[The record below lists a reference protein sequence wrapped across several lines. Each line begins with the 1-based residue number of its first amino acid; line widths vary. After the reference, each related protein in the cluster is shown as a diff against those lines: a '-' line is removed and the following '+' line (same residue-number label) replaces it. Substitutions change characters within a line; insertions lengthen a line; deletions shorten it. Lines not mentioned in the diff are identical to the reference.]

1 MSNMHRRPLVRP
13 EERGRFW
20 ALASLRDLVDRIA
33 QSSPARLALI
43 VIAAVI
49 AVFAFLLWL
58 PVSSAPGVDTDLA
71 DAVFTATSAVTV
83 TGLTTVPTGANW
95 SFFGQFVIMV
105 AMQIGGLG
113 TLTMTSLLALAVGRK
128 LGLRSRLLT
137 QEALNIGRLG
147 EVGSLL
153 QIIVLTS
160 VSIEAVLAAVLSL
173 GFLLEGEPV
182 LTSLWYGIFY
192 AISAFN
198 NGGFVPNE
206 AGLAPYT
213 TAWLVVVPIALGVF
227 VGSLGFPVV
236 LVLRQVGLRFSRWN
250 LNTKLTLTT
259 TTVLLVVAWFLY
271 VAFEWSN
278 PDTLRDLPVG
288 QKLFHGFFSSVNMR
302 SGGFALV
309 ETNNEQSITLLMTDA
324 MMFAGGGAASTAGGI
339 KVTTLAVVFLAI
351 LAEARGDR
359 SVIAFH
365 RTIPEDALRIAISV
379 IMMGA
384 TIVLLAS
391 AALLALTDAPLDRV
405 LFEVI
410 SAYATSGLSVGLSGE
425 LPPAGKYVLV
435 GTMFVGRIGI
445 TTVAAALALRS
456 RRRLYKYPEERP
468 IIG

>member
-1 MSNMHRRPLVRP
+1 MSSTQHRPWLP
-13 EERGRFW
+13 QEDRGRFW
-20 ALASLRDLVDRIA
+20 LLASLRDLVDRIA

-43 VIAAVI
+43 VFAVVV
-49 AVFAFLLWL
+49 AVFSVLLWL
-58 PVSSAPGVDTDLA
+58 PVSSAPGVDTELE

-83 TGLTTVPTGANW
+83 TGLTTVPTGTNW
-95 SFFGQFVIMV
+95 SFFGQFVIMI

-113 TLTMTSLLALAVGRK
+113 TLTMTSILALAVGRK

-153 QIIVLTS
+153 QIIVITS
-160 VSIEAVLAAVLSL
+160 VSIEAVLAVVLTV
-173 GFLLEGEPV
+173 GFLLEGQPV
-182 LTSLWYGIFY
+182 PTALWHGIFY

-206 AGLAPYT
+206 AGLEPYT
-213 TAWLVVVPIALGVF
+213 TAWLIVVPIALGVF
-227 VGSLGFPVV
+227 IGSLGFPVV
-236 LVLRQVGLRFSRWN
+236 LVMRQVGLRFSRWN
-250 LNTKLTLTT
+250 LNTKLTVTT
-259 TTVLLVVAWFLY
+259 TSALLVIAWLLY
-271 VAFEWSN
+271 AAFEWSN

-288 QKLFHGFFSSVNMR
+288 EKLFHAFFASVNMR

-309 ETNNEQSITLLMTDA
+309 DTNNEQSVTLLLTDA

-351 LAEARGDR
+351 VAEARGDR
-359 SVIAFH
+359 SVIAFF
-365 RTIPEDALRIAISV
+365 RTIPEDALRISISV

-384 TIVLLAS
+384 TIVLVAS
-391 AALLALTDAPLDRV
+391 AALLIVSDAPLDRV

-410 SAYATSGLSVGLSGE
+410 SGYATCGLSVGLSGE
-425 LPPAGKYVLV
+425 LPPEGKYVLSA
-435 GTMFVGRIGI
+435 TMFVGRIGI

-456 RRRLYKYPEERP
+456 RRRLYNYPEERP

>member
-1 MSNMHRRPLVRP
+1 MSNLQRGPWVRP

-20 ALASLRDLVDRIA
+20 LLTSLRDLVDRIA
-33 QSSPARLALI
+33 ASSPARLALI
-43 VIAAVI
+43 VFAVVLT
-49 AVFAFLLWL
+49 VFSLLLWL
-58 PVSSAPGVDTDLA
+58 PVSSAPGVETSLE

-83 TGLTTVPTGANW
+83 TGLTTVPTGTNW

-113 TLTMTSLLALAVGRK
+113 TLTMTSILALAVGRK

-160 VSIEAVLAAVLSL
+160 VSIEAVLAVVLTA
-173 GFLLEGEPV
+173 GFLLEGESIP
-182 LTSLWYGIFY
+182 TSLWHGVFY

-198 NGGFVPNE
+198 NGGLVPNE
-206 AGLAPYT
+206 AGLGPYT
-213 TAWLVVVPIALGVF
+213 TSWLIVVPIALGVF
-227 VGSLGFPVV
+227 IGSLGFPVI
-236 LVLRQVGLRFSRWN
+236 LVVRQVGLRFTRWN
-250 LNTKLTLTT
+250 LNTKLTVTT
-259 TTVLLVVAWFLY
+259 TTALLVLAWIMY
-271 VAFEWSN
+271 TAFEWSN
-278 PDTLRDLPVG
+278 PGTLRDLSVG
-288 QKLFHGFFSSVNMR
+288 EKIFNGFFSSVNMR

-309 ETNNEQSITLLMTDA
+309 DTNSELPQTLLMTDA
-324 MMFAGGGAASTAGGI
+324 MMFAGGGSASTAGGI
-339 KVTTLAVVFLAI
+339 KVTTLAVVFLAV

-359 SVIAFH
+359 SVIAFY
-365 RTIPEDALRIAISV
+365 RTIPEEALRIAISV

-384 TIVLLAS
+384 TIVLVGCGI
-391 AALLALTDAPLDRV
+391 LLAVSDAPLDRV

-410 SAYATSGLSVGLSGE
+410 SAYATCGLSVGLSAE
-425 LPPAGKYVLV
+425 LPPEGKYVLAA
-435 GTMFVGRIGI
+435 TMFVGRIGI

>member
-1 MSNMHRRPLVRP
+1 MSNLQRGQWVRP

-20 ALASLRDLVDRIA
+20 RLTSLRDLVDRIA
-33 QSSPARLALI
+33 ASSPARLALI
-43 VIAAVI
+43 VFAV
-49 AVFAFLLWL
+49 VLTFFSLLLWL
-58 PVSSAPGVDTDLA
+58 PVSSAPGVQTSLE

-83 TGLTTVPTGANW
+83 TGLTTVPTGAHW
-95 SFFGQFVIMV
+95 SFFGQFVIMI

-113 TLTMTSLLALAVGRK
+113 TLTMTSILALAVGRK

-160 VSIEAVLAAVLSL
+160 VSIEAVLAAVLTV
-173 GFLLEGEPV
+173 GFLFEGEPIP
-182 LTSLWYGIFY
+182 TALWHGIFY

-206 AGLAPYT
+206 AGLGPYT
-213 TAWLVVVPIALGVF
+213 TSWLIVVPIALGVF
-227 VGSLGFPVV
+227 IGSLGFPVI
-236 LVLRQVGLRFSRWN
+236 LVVRQVGLRFTRWN
-250 LNTKLTLTT
+250 LNTKLTVTT
-259 TTVLLVVAWFLY
+259 TTVLLVLAWIMY
-271 VAFEWSN
+271 TAFEWSN
-278 PDTLRDLPVG
+278 PGTLRDLSVG
-288 QKLFHGFFSSVNMR
+288 EKIFNGFFSSVNMR

-309 ETNNEQSITLLMTDA
+309 DTNSELPQTLLMTDA
-324 MMFAGGGAASTAGGI
+324 MMFAGGGSASTAGGI
-339 KVTTLAVVFLAI
+339 KVTTLAVVFLAV

-359 SVIAFH
+359 SVIAFY
-365 RTIPEDALRIAISV
+365 RTIPEEALRIAISV

-384 TIVLLAS
+384 TIVLVACGF
-391 AALLALTDAPLDRV
+391 LLAFSDAPLDRV

-410 SAYATSGLSVGLSGE
+410 SAYATCGLSVGLSAE
-425 LPPAGKYVLV
+425 LPPEGKYVLV
-435 GTMFVGRIGI
+435 ATMFVGRIGI

-456 RRRLYKYPEERP
+456 RRRLYNYPEERP